1 VTPAT
6 LDHLAEVLRDPVR
19 RAALLRQIEAL
30 AAAERSGRP
39 AAAPAAA
46 PAPAPSPAPAPDP
59 AAAAPPEAAAPAADG
74 DALFT
79 PTTLGGRLL
88 VDLGEEIQRF
98 SDIAIETVRSMADLP
113 ALWAGVVALWQDPAQ
128 QGRLLGA
135 LLYLLGL
142 GAMGLALEGVAV
154 GLLRRT
160 SRRLDRMAP
169 PDGNVF
175 TWLRRVPLVVGRLG
189 LDLVPIVLM
198 GGAVVVALGFVRP
211 APAAQLVVLMAVHLY
226 VAARAVLALARML
239 LSPASRH
246 MRLLPASD
254 AMAAWLIIWL
264 RRMLVVGIGGY
275 ALAELAVLVGMP
287 PAMHGALVRLGLLL
301 VTLMLVRMIRQ
312 QRDRVAALLRPP
324 PVDAEEGTDS
334 TRRRRQALRGRLAES
349 WHLLAVAWLLVGWAV
364 AAVGVE
370 RGFARMLHG
379 TVVTLALILAAKL
392 LDEAMRWL
400 LRRLLHPA
408 PQLARRAPWL
418 DRLARQY
425 VPPFRIGW
433 TVVLLAATLVLL
445 SEAWGF
451 RTLVWFRPGHP
462 GHKLLGTALSIGFTA
477 LLGLLVWETANS
489 AIETHLTNQLP
500 EGKKAQGGMRL
511 RTLLPVLRAFLATGV
526 FAFIVFNV
534 LQELGVNIGP
544 LIAGAGVIGLA
555 VGFGSQKLVQD
566 VITGI
571 FLLVEDSVAVGD
583 VVSLGDRTGVVEH
596 LTIRSIKLRALDG
609 SIHWVPFSAV
619 TTVTNMTRD
628 FGYAV
633 VDVTVGFQEDPDKV
647 IKAMRAIAERMRAEP
662 EWRERMTGEV
672 EAAGMEKMTDAGMVF
687 RVRARTA
694 PGDRWLVAR
703 ELNRRCRVEL
713 EVAGIDLPPPAPR
726 LNVETPLNPMESAS
740 TGM

>member
-1 VTPAT
+1 MV
-6 LDHLAEVLRDPVR
+6 
-19 RAALLRQIEAL
+19 
-30 AAAERSGRP
+30 
-39 AAAPAAA
+39 
-46 PAPAPSPAPAPDP
+46 
-59 AAAAPPEAAAPAADG
+59 
-74 DALFT
+74 
-79 PTTLGGRLL
+79 
-88 VDLGEEIQRF
+88 
-98 SDIAIETVRSMADLP
+98 
-113 ALWAGVVALWQDPAQ
+113 
-128 QGRLLGA
+128 
-135 LLYLLGL
+135 
-142 GAMGLALEGVAV
+142 
-154 GLLRRT
+154 
-160 SRRLDRMAP
+160 
-169 PDGNVF
+169 
-175 TWLRRVPLVVGRLG
+175 
-189 LDLVPIVLM
+189 
-198 GGAVVVALGFVRP
+198 
-211 APAAQLVVLMAVHLY
+211 VHLY
-226 VAARAVLALARML
+226 IAGRAVLALGRML
-239 LSPASRH
+239 LSPASSH
-246 MRLLPASD
+246 LRLLPASD

-264 RRMLVVGIGGY
+264 RRMLVAGIGGY
-275 ALAELAVLVGMP
+275 ALAELSVMVGMP
-287 PAMHGALVRLGLLL
+287 HAMHGALVRLGMLL

-324 PVDAEEGTDS
+324 PMDLEEGTDS
-334 TRRRRQALRGRLAES
+334 TRRLLRTLRARVAER

-370 RGFARMLHG
+370 RGFAHMLRG
-379 TVVTLALILAAKL
+379 TVVSLAIIIAAKL
-392 LDEAMRWL
+392 ADEAMRRL
-400 LRRLLHPA
+400 LRRVLHP
-408 PQLARRAPWL
+408 PEQLARRAPWL

-433 TVVLLAATLVLL
+433 TVVLLATALVLL
-445 SEAWGF
+445 TEAWGF
-451 RTLVWFRPGHP
+451 RTLAWFRPGHP
-462 GHKLLGTALSIGFTA
+462 GHKLLGTALSIGFTGF
-477 LLGLLVWETANS
+477 LGLLVWETANS
-489 AIETHLTNQLP
+489 AIETHLTNSLP

-534 LQELGVNIGP
+534 LEELGVNIGP

-555 VGFGSQKLVQD
+555 IGFGSQKLVQD
-566 VITGI
+566 VITGV

-647 IKAMRAIAERMRAEP
+647 IRAMRAIAERMRAEP
-662 EWRERMTGEV
+662 EWGERMTGEV
-672 EAAGMEKMTDAGMVF
+672 EAAGMEKMTDMGMVF

-713 EVAGIDLPPPAPR
+713 AEAGIEMPPPAPR

-740 TGM
+740 VGM